1 MNLILRAFHAV
12 SRITLGA
19 TILILAGC
27 SNMDVTDFKNGEPTL
42 VLEEYFD
49 GKTLAAG
56 LFQDRFGTVRRQ
68 FTVEI
73 DGSWDGE
80 TLTLV
85 EDFDYS
91 DGETE
96 RRVWTLK
103 KLDAH
108 RYEGTAEGV
117 IGTASGAAYGNA
129 FNWVYTFD
137 LKVGDGT
144 WRVDFD
150 DWMFLQPGGVLINKA
165 TVSKW
170 GITIGEVTLSFHKP
184 GDLRAGNDNLRD
196 TIISA
201 AE

>member
-1 MNLILRAFHAV
+1 MKMILNVPRTV
-12 SRITLGA
+12 SRV
-19 TILILAGC
+19 TIAVLVFFLAGC
-27 SNMDVTDFKNGEPTL
+27 SNMNVTDFKDGKPRL

-49 GKTLAAG
+49 GKTMAVG

-68 FTVEI
+68 FVVEI
-73 DGSWDGE
+73 EGTWDGE

-103 KLDAH
+103 KLDEH
-108 RYEGTAEGV
+108 RYEGKAEGV
-117 IGTASGAAYGNA
+117 VGMASGAAYGNA

-150 DWMFLQPGGVLINKA
+150 DWMFLQPGGVMINKA
-165 TVSKW
+165 IVSKW
-170 GITIGEVTLSFHKP
+170 GITIGEVTLAFHKNGP
-184 GDLRAGNDNLRD
+184 YSAQNDNDRESL
-196 TIISA
+196 ISA